1 MIREQ
6 KNRLIATGAVL
17 AGAVLFW
24 PSSKMGGYKNPLDR
38 LFELREIKTKKV
50 YHPWDQRLLIW
61 SCSYSMIQDHIILG
75 KGWGLMELFYPY
87 YQGPR
92 LFNENFRPF
101 RTHANNSHNEM
112 LEIWS
117 QTGFLGMGV
126 YVWIWVVFIVFG
138 LKMARSDLSADGND
152 EKAGKQT
159 QTDSR
164 DKQLWSWA
172 LACASVGMLVD
183 NFFGNVSPHFC
194 VPGFLFW
201 WQSGLLFGMEKLRSG
216 KRMCRCRL
224 GTIMCLFRIFT
235 KGAGRRRDSFQSVGM
250 FI

>member
-1 MIREQ
+1 
-6 KNRLIATGAVL
+6 
-17 AGAVLFW
+17 
-24 PSSKMGGYKNPLDR
+24 
-38 LFELREIKTKKV
+38 
-50 YHPWDQRLLIW
+50 
-61 SCSYSMIQDHIILG
+61 MIQDHIILG